1 MLDVALLLARLVL
14 AVVFLASGSAK
25 LFDRRQTT
33 RAALDFGAP
42 AFAAPA
48 VGAALPFVELGL
60 AVAILIPAS
69 SVVASLIAFVL
80 LMVFTLAF
88 VVTLVRGRKVECNCF
103 GLLGGRQTVT
113 LKSVLRNV
121 VLMGLAAFSAAAHG
135 DAGRLA
141 EWRWLTSAPDTARV
155 SLAVS
160 AGLLV
165 LMVMLAAI
173 LVRVIR
179 QNGRILLRL
188 DELETGK
195 HRDARAAGTAH
206 RAGLPVG
213 SPAPDFRLD
222 GLHGEVLTL
231 ASQIAAGLP
240 ALLTFMDPGCGPCA
254 ALLPQLSQWER
265 ELRGQVT
272 LVLISRGSAEQNLK
286 KLVQPLS
293 TVLLQRDR
301 EVATA
306 YHAHGTPSAVLVDA
320 QGRIA
325 SPVAAG
331 AEAIR
336 QLADT
341 LRGPAPPPSAE
352 RRTSQLVPFGGPV
365 PDVPLTALNGS
376 PANLNDKRSSDTV
389 AVFWNPGCGFCQKM
403 LPDLI
408 AWEADRPAA
417 APGLLIISTGSAEV
431 NQAMGLGSPILLDD
445 NFAAG
450 RAVGA
455 GGTPSAILIGR
466 NGAVLS
472 SVAVGAPA
480 VLSLLQMQTGTLQAA
495 ASPNGQTQD
504 HRNPTRT
511 SRTCPSPVR

>member
-14 AVVFLASGSAK
+14 AVVFLVGGSAK
-25 LFDRRQTT
+25 LFGRRQTT

-42 AFAAPA
+42 AFAAVA

-69 SVVASLIAFVL
+69 AAVASLIAFVL
-80 LMVFTLAF
+80 LMVFTLA
-88 VVTLVRGRKVECNCF
+88 VVVALVRGRKVECNCF

-113 LKSVLRNV
+113 LNSVLRNV
-121 VLMGLAAFSAAAHG
+121 LLMGLAAFSVAARG

-141 EWRWLTSAPDTARV
+141 RGRWLASAPDTARV
-155 SLAVS
+155 SLAFS

-165 LMVMLAAI
+165 LVVILAVV
-173 LVRVIR
+173 LFRVIR
-179 QNGRILLRL
+179 QNGRILLKL
-188 DELETGK
+188 DELETGTR
-195 HRDARAAGTAH
+195 RDGPAAGTAH
-206 RAGLPVG
+206 QAGLPVG

-240 ALLTFMDPGCGPCA
+240 VLLAFTDPGCGPCA
-254 ALLPQLSQWER
+254 ALLPQLSQWDR
-265 ELRGQVT
+265 ELRGHVT
-272 LVLISRGSAEQNLK
+272 LVLISRGSADQNLT
-286 KLVQPLS
+286 KLAQPLR

-306 YHAHGTPSAVLVDA
+306 YHAYGTPSAVLVDA
-320 QGRIA
+320 EGRIA

-336 QLADT
+336 ELVDT
-341 LRGPAPPPSAE
+341 LRRPAPQPSAE
-352 RRTSQLVPFGGPV
+352 RRTPQLVPFGGPV

-408 AWEADRPAA
+408 AWEAGRPAA
-417 APGLLIISTGSAEV
+417 APDLLIISTGSAEV
-431 NQAMGLGSPILLDD
+431 NQAMGLRSPILLDG

-455 GGTPSAILIGR
+455 GGTPSAILIGKS
-466 NGAVLS
+466 GAVLS
-472 SVAVGAPA
+472 SIAVGAPA
-480 VLSLLQMQTGTLQAA
+480 VLSLLQPQAGTLPAA
-495 ASPNGQTQD
+495 ASPNGQS
-504 HRNPTRT
+504 HAH
-511 SRTCPSPVR
+511 SGHG